1 MDLWN
6 AFAQSGK
13 INDYLKYKKQEQEQ
27 NCANNNQGFNN
38 QRADDRRE

>member
-6 AFAQSGK
+6 QFVQSGK
-13 INDYLKYKKQEQEQ
+13 ITDYLNYKKQEQEQ
-27 NCANNNQGFNN
+27 NSANNNQGTYY